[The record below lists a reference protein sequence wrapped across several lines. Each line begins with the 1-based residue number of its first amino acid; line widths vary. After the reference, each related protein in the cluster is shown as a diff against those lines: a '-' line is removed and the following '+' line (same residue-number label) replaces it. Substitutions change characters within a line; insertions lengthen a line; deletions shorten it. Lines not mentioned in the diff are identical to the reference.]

1 LGCHPVELYLYALI
15 FFHGVDRVNFIFAVY
30 SRPPPPPP
38 NFVALTPT
46 LFDLVSEVLT
56 HFFELRP
63 SGKKKSG
70 SQAFQQAD
78 TLL

>member
-1 LGCHPVELYLYALI
+1 MDLYLYALM
-15 FFHGVDRVNFIFAVY
+15 FLHGVDRGNFIVAVY
-30 SRPPPPPP
+30 SPPPP

-46 LFDLVSEVLT
+46 FLLLVTEVLT
-56 HFFELRP
+56 RFFELRP
-63 SGKKKSG
+63 SGKRKSG